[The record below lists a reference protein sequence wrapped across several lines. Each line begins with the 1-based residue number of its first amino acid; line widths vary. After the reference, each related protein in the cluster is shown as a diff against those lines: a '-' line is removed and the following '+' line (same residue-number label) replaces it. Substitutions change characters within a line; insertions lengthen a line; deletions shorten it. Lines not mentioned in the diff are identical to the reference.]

1 MLDRLPRNAHYQYA
15 LGDVAREHFSKEG
28 VYYIDLWPVSGLFLT
43 VVSPNVANQIH
54 ANPEISM
61 ERPSLL
67 PRFFKPICGVRDDR
81 TASDLGLHR
90 PAV

>member
-1 MLDRLPRNAHYQYA
+1 MLIINMP